1 MRLTLSLTTC
11 IVLATIGCGGGDDAS
26 GRVETDAPRT
36 PLSGEQTQTDQSGTP
51 ANTAATTVKLRR
63 IGRFESPTYL
73 TAPPGDKRRLFV
85 VEQAGT
91 IREVRDG
98 AKLAKPFLDIRSQV
112 QSGGERGL
120 LSMAFAPDYARSKRY
135 YV

>member
-1 MRLTLSLTTC
+1 MRFVLTMVTC
-11 IVLATIGCGGGDDAS
+11 IVLAAIGCGGGDDAS
-26 GRVETDAPRT
+26 GRIETDAPQI
-36 PLSGEQTQTDQSGTP
+36 PLSGEQTQTNGTP
-51 ANTAATTVKLRR
+51 ANTAAATVELRR
-63 IGRFESPTYL
+63 IGSFASPVYL

-98 AKLAKPFLDIRSQV
+98 KKLAKPFLDIRSHV

-120 LSMAFAPDYARSKRY
+120 LSMAFAPDYAKTK
-135 YV
+135 